1 MPGIASGRGSGV
13 HYLLVGNKLPPMPAQ
28 PARSAAEGLTQ
39 AERTAISDRA
49 MIEAA
54 IELILEHGTDKATL
68 AAIGEKAGYSRG
80 LATYRFGSKAGLL
93 DAVCKAVSRRWL
105 EYLKAGVGEAT
116 GIEAMCAALDAF
128 LRFVSDSPRDARVLH
143 ILYCGAASPGSE
155 YRQTSVNIHQ
165 RQQDDVVSWIREGQ
179 VAGTVRRD
187 IDEQSVAAHYI
198 AYISGMT
205 YLWLINPDAV
215 DFARANEDMKCQL
228 RMVLGPAPGKPA
240 GDTDH
245 G

>member
-1 MPGIASGRGSGV
+1 MST
-13 HYLLVGNKLPPMPAQ
+13 Q
-28 PARSAAEGLTQ
+28 PVKSHPESLTQ

-105 EYLKAGVGEAT
+105 QYLNEGVGSTT
-116 GIEAMCAALDAF
+116 GIDAMCAALDAF

-165 RQQDDVVSWIREGQ
+165 RQQDDVVTWIREGQ
-179 VAGTVRRD
+179 ASGTIREDVD
-187 IDEQSVAAHYI
+187 ATSTAVHYI

-205 YLWLINPDAV
+205 YLWLIDPAAV
-215 DFARANEDMKCQL
+215 DFSRANEDMKRQL
-228 RMVLGPAPGKPA
+228 RLVLASSERH
-240 GDTDH
+240 DH
-245 G
+245 E